1 MNRQRYKLVFNRH
14 RGQLMAVAEI
24 ASSIQHHGR
33 TSANGAAMPDL
44 LPSALRFSLL
54 AVALALAMNTVA
66 HAQILGDRSAPRN
79 QQPTVLATPNG
90 VPVVNIQTPGAA
102 GVSLN
107 SYRQFDVGPNGAI
120 LNNAQGTTA
129 TQLGGYVA
137 GNPWLA
143 TGAARVIVNQVNSAN
158 PSYLR
163 GYLEVAGAR
172 AQVVVANPAGITC
185 SGCGFINANRA
196 TLTTGVPQIV
206 NGNLDSYR
214 VASGAVRIEGNGMD
228 ASRTD
233 YAEIIAR
240 AVQVNAG
247 IWAPELKVSAGLN
260 TVSADHASVVPG
272 VAASDT
278 APAVAIDVAQLGG
291 MYAGHIYLTSTEH
304 GVGVRNAG
312 NIGASVGQAVV
323 TADGRLENSGSLTAT
338 GLLAVQTT
346 GGISNAGELGSK
358 SATSLNTTALDNSGS
373 IASAGALTVQ
383 ASGALQNTGSIGGE
397 GNVQIAAASIDNR
410 NSIGSS
416 TSLAVQAAGSL
427 SNSGTLQA
435 NADASITAASVDNS
449 GTVRAA
455 QGALNVSSSA
465 RTGNSGR
472 MEAAQGVNLQVGSL
486 ANSGGV
492 NAGER
497 LRIEAAQSIS
507 NDGTLAANGPVA
519 VQAASLANRGTL
531 ASSADAV
538 NVTTSGTLANQG
550 QVNGAQ
556 ALTLTAAGID
566 NHSGKLSA
574 NDIRIDSQN
583 QSLDNRQG
591 NIAAQRDVRIASGAL
606 DNGSGNIVAQGK
618 LDIRSGDLGNDG
630 GLLQAGDA
638 LSLDAGS
645 NTVRNANSGSA
656 RGIVAQG
663 PLSVTAGAL
672 VNRGNVSSN
681 GDISLKTTGLD
692 NDAGVI
698 GANGKL
704 TVEGSAVSNRGGSL
718 QARQGVDLQVGSGSV
733 DNSAGLMR
741 SDGTV
746 NVQAGTVRN
755 DSTQGQNQGIEGA
768 TVSVS
773 AADIS
778 NRQGAMRGDAI
789 TLTAGA
795 RIDNNAGLI
804 SATNSASLTDANPAS
819 RALVI
824 DNSNGTV
831 IAGQQTSVLA
841 YSFTGSGRFLS
852 QKDLRIDL
860 VASILHTG
868 QIGASGDI
876 DLRTA
881 GTFANAGAV
890 GAGGTLMLT
899 AATID
904 NQASGSLVGNTL
916 KLKATDVHT
925 FINRGLIDGVNTVI
939 ESSTVNNLGTGR
951 IYGDNIAIGADVLN
965 NQAETVN
972 GVTSAPVI
980 AARNRLDI
988 GAGVVN
994 NSEHGLIY
1002 SVGDMAI
1009 GGALDANKKATGS
1022 AREINNSSATIN
1034 ADGNLSIAAGSI
1046 NNTNAHLETTDQTG
1060 PGNRIVSFRVNGS
1073 SQLLDSKSAW
1083 LYNRGSG
1090 EILDASNWRAMG
1102 DEDNYRLLLPSA
1114 AYPAERYGP
1123 PFDYSR
1129 GARGDSAVAIA
1140 YTPAYSQGAMGDAD
1154 AVYYPAIINYKPGD
1168 RIWSVMGV
1176 TPPAEDPGP
1185 GPGSEPRPGE
1195 ACYESCVSVPVPAGV
1210 YDAWKAAYDVWKP
1223 KYDAY
1228 IAALLALNDKINAF
1242 NNNVNSR
1249 SYREWTIY
1257 DGTEQITRTV
1267 VTKSDPGMITSGG
1280 NMSLAAGT
1288 VNNYAS
1294 QFIAGGTVAGD
1305 SVNGTNLNN
1314 TGPLGRQRVV
1324 STGSA
1329 SYTYVKSHTF
1339 SADDRR
1345 YDDAPY
1351 QSQDIVTNFQLDITP
1366 TSGAGPNRQSSVR
1379 AVASSVSGASGAS
1392 AGAASIRIAN
1402 LDLTLPNNALFR
1414 INAGPAQRFLVQTD
1428 PQFVGTRSWL
1438 SSDFMLN
1445 QLGLTAS
1452 VRQLGDG
1459 FYEQQLIQRQVQQ
1472 ITGQRYL
1479 AGYSSNEAQ
1488 YQALMNAGVQVA
1500 QSQRYTLGVAL
1511 TDAQIAELKTDIVW
1525 LVKQT
1530 VTLADGSTQEV
1541 LVPQVYIHAS
1551 NVQVTGQGTLIAGN
1565 DVAFQAAQDIV
1576 NSGGTIAGRQ
1586 SVSLAGNN
1594 VQNLGGR
1601 ISGSDVTVAAAQ
1613 DINNIGG
1620 TIDARNTLVASAGRD
1635 INSAATTVATAN
1647 AVTSG
1652 TNINQN
1658 ASMSVSESNGSLT
1671 AVAGR
1676 DINLKASSTSAD
1688 NVTLVAQR
1696 DVNLSTVH
1704 ETSQE
1709 KITWASN
1716 NRAEVNR
1723 DNAIGSTVQGKEI
1736 SVTAS
1741 RDINAQAAYVNAE
1754 GSLAATAGN
1763 NVNIGTDVST
1773 ASARDQ
1779 HKKTDSGGMLASRT
1793 VTTDDSS
1800 SQAINQ
1806 GTTFSGNTVAVRAGN
1821 DINVKGSNVVSTLGT
1836 GMAAG
1841 NNVNILAAVDSS
1853 TQNNFRQ
1860 ETTSGVMGAGF
1871 GVAIGTREQSHD
1883 GKTQGQT
1890 ASASTVGST
1899 DGNVSIVAGN
1909 RYTQVGSDVMAPK
1922 GDIDIAAKSVEIR
1935 AAEQASK
1942 TTTEDKF
1949 KQSGL
1954 TVAVTSPVISAIQ
1967 TVDQMADAASKTKD
1981 GRMQALAVANMGFAA
1996 KNAGDAIKAGQG
2008 STIDGKANQ
2017 IATGPTDPT
2026 TGKTPS
2032 RDANDADKAGGIN
2045 LALSVG
2051 SSSSESRSEQSS
2063 NTVRGSS
2070 VTAGGSINISAQ
2082 GGGADSNIVIQGSDI
2097 KAGVNATLKAA
2108 NEVRLLAAQNTSEQ
2122 HSSNQSS
2129 SGSVGVS
2136 IGTDGLMFNA
2146 SASGS
2151 RGRGDGSD
2159 VTQVNTHVDA
2169 GNKLT
2174 ISSGTDTTLSGAVV
2188 SGKQVVMDV
2197 GTSGHGDLK
2206 IASLQDTSTYKSNQQ
2221 SLGGSISVGMGKMS
2235 GSISAS
2241 RSSVDGNYASV
2252 NEQSGIRAGDGG
2264 FQINVAGN
2272 TDLVGAKIASTD
2284 KAAAEGKNSLK
2295 TETLTQSDIQ
2305 NRSDYK
2311 AESQSVSVGGG
2322 FTGGKSS
2329 MNGTGIG
2336 FGTSSGSESST
2347 TRSGIS
2353 QADIKITDDKAQQ
2366 SKTGK
2371 TAEQTIASINTDVS
2385 SDRDTS
2391 GKLTKQWDAQA
2402 LQADVQ
2408 AQAQITELFGKNAAK
2423 EIGSYATTKVNELNA
2438 KIEVAQSED
2447 EKAALIAE
2455 RDNWS
2460 EGGLY
2465 RTALHTAA
2473 GLLGGGVGGAIG
2485 AATSSVAMP
2494 QLAKLIDNTDLP
2506 LPIRQA
2512 MAQAAAA
2519 ALGGLAGGASGLAA
2533 GIHVEAN
2540 NRQLHQSE
2548 YDFAKKN
2555 AKLVAQKLNI
2565 DEQEAEARII
2575 AELQRNSDKQTADAA
2590 QKKHDYEIRSVI
2602 GCQNLNCDGNI
2613 NDPQYANAD
2622 YNSQFIKPNQAAYN
2636 AAQNQLGTGKTY
2648 NDLVTSNIKKDPF
2661 GATIAGAGMIGFGYL
2676 VGGGGTAVGV
2686 KVFGAGVGSLSNY
2699 LFQSGTTDWL
2709 DVGIAGATGFLTTG
2723 AALQP
2728 SIIMNVGGSILG
2740 AGLKGEN
2747 PNSGAVGAAIGTVL
2761 GYGVGKVIEIPS
2773 GRLIDPR
2780 GWWTPEWTSL
2790 NNGILKWNG
2799 PSAVPG
2805 MLGGVGSSFAQ
2816 EPVGNT
2822 VKDQVQ
2828 RGQQ

>member
-33 TSANGAAMPDL
+33 TSASAAMPDL

-66 HAQILGDRSAPRN
+66 HAQILGDRNAPRN
-79 QQPTVLATPNG
+79 QQPTVLVTPNG
-90 VPVVNIQTPGAA
+90 VPVINIQTPSTA
-102 GVSLN
+102 GVSVN

-120 LNNAQGTTA
+120 LNNAQGTTS

-196 TLTTGVPQIV
+196 TLTTGVPQMV
-206 NGNLDSYR
+206 NGNLESYR
-214 VASGAVRIEGNGMD
+214 VASGAVRIEGNGLD

-247 IWAPELKVSAGLN
+247 VWAPELKVSAGLN

-272 VAASDT
+272 VAAADA

-312 NIGASVGQAVV
+312 SIGASAGQAVV
-323 TADGRLENSGSLTAT
+323 TADGRLENSGSITAT
-338 GLLAVQTT
+338 GLLAVQAT

-358 SATSLNTTALDNSGS
+358 SAASLNTTTLDNSGS
-373 IASAGALTVQ
+373 IASAGTLAVQ
-383 ASGALQNTGSIGGE
+383 ASGAVQNSGSIGGE
-397 GNVQIAAASIDNR
+397 GGVQIAAASLDNR
-410 NSIGSS
+410 NTIGSS
-416 TSLAVQAAGSL
+416 ATLAVQAAGAIR
-427 SNSGTLQA
+427 NSGTLQA
-435 NADASITAASVDNS
+435 NAEASINAASVDNS

-472 MEAAQGVNLQVGSL
+472 MEAAQAVKLQVGSL
-486 ANSGGV
+486 DNSGGV

-497 LRIEAAQSIS
+497 LRIEAVQGVS
-507 NDGTLAANGPVA
+507 NGGTLAANGEVNL
-519 VQAASLANRGTL
+519 QAASLANRGTL
-531 ASSADAV
+531 ASSTDAV
-538 NVTTSGTLANQG
+538 NVTTTGTLANQG
-550 QVNGAQ
+550 QVNAAQ
-556 ALTLTAAGID
+556 ALSLTAAGID

-574 NDIRIDSQN
+574 SDIRIDSQN

-591 NIAAQRDVRIASGAL
+591 NIAATRDIRIASGAL
-606 DNGSGNIVAQGK
+606 DNGSGDIVAQGK
-618 LDIRSGDLGNDG
+618 LDIRSGDVGNDG

-638 LSLDAGS
+638 LNMDAGS
-645 NTVRNANSGSA
+645 STVRNANSGSV

-663 PLSVTAGAL
+663 PLTIAAGSL

-704 TVEGSAVSNRGGSL
+704 AVEGSSVTNRGGSL
-718 QARQGVDLQVGSGSV
+718 QARQGVDLQTGSGSV
-733 DNSAGLMR
+733 DNSGGLIR
-741 SDGTV
+741 SDATV

-755 DSTQGQNQGIEGA
+755 DNTQGQNQGMEGA

-778 NRQGAMRGDAI
+778 NRQGALRGDAV
-789 TLTAGA
+789 TLTAST

-804 SATNSASLTDANPAS
+804 SATNSASLADANAAS

-881 GTFANAGAV
+881 GTFTNAGAV

-916 KLKATDVHT
+916 RLKATDVHT

-1034 ADGNLSIAAGSI
+1034 ADGNLSIAAGTI

-1060 PGNRIVSFRVNGS
+1060 PGNRIVSFRLNGS

-1129 GARGDSAVAIA
+1129 GNRGDNAVAVA
-1140 YTPAYSQGAMGDAD
+1140 YIPPYSQGAMGDAD
-1154 AVYYPAIINYKPGD
+1154 AIYIPPVINYTSTD
-1168 RIWSVMGV
+1168 RVWAVMGV
-1176 TPPAEDPGP
+1176 TPPDDPGA
-1185 GPGSEPRPGE
+1185 GPGAEPRPGE
-1195 ACYESCVSVPVPAGV
+1195 MCYDSCYPVPVPADV

-1228 IAALLALNDKINAF
+1228 VAALFVLNDKIAAF

-1329 SYTYVKSHTF
+1329 SYTYVKSHSF

-1366 TSGAGPNRQSSVR
+1366 TSGAGPNRQNSVR

-1402 LDLTLPNNALFR
+1402 LDLALPDNALFR

-1445 QLGLTAS
+1445 QLGLSAG

-1511 TDAQIAELKTDIVW
+1511 TDAQIAELKADIVW

-1541 LVPQVYIHAS
+1541 LVPQVYIHAA
-1551 NVQVTGQGTLIAGN
+1551 NVR
-1565 DVAFQAAQDIV
+1565 
-1576 NSGGTIAGRQ
+1576 TIM
-1586 SVSLAGNN
+1586 
-1594 VQNLGGR
+1594 
-1601 ISGSDVTVAAAQ
+1601 T
-1613 DINNIGG
+1613 
-1620 TIDARNTLVASAGRD
+1620 VASA
-1635 INSAATTVATAN
+1635 
-1647 AVTSG
+1647 
-1652 TNINQN
+1652 
-1658 ASMSVSESNGSLT
+1658 
-1671 AVAGR
+1671 
-1676 DINLKASSTSAD
+1676 
-1688 NVTLVAQR
+1688 
-1696 DVNLSTVH
+1696 
-1704 ETSQE
+1704 
-1709 KITWASN
+1709 
-1716 NRAEVNR
+1716 
-1723 DNAIGSTVQGKEI
+1723 
-1736 SVTAS
+1736 
-1741 RDINAQAAYVNAE
+1741 
-1754 GSLAATAGN
+1754 
-1763 NVNIGTDVST
+1763 
-1773 ASARDQ
+1773 
-1779 HKKTDSGGMLASRT
+1779 KT
-1793 VTTDDSS
+1793 
-1800 SQAINQ
+1800 
-1806 GTTFSGNTVAVRAGN
+1806 F
-1821 DINVKGSNVVSTLGT
+1821 
-1836 GMAAG
+1836 
-1841 NNVNILAAVDSS
+1841 
-1853 TQNNFRQ
+1853 
-1860 ETTSGVMGAGF
+1860 
-1871 GVAIGTREQSHD
+1871 
-1883 GKTQGQT
+1883 
-1890 ASASTVGST
+1890 
-1899 DGNVSIVAGN
+1899 
-1909 RYTQVGSDVMAPK
+1909 
-1922 GDIDIAAKSVEIR
+1922 
-1935 AAEQASK
+1935 
-1942 TTTEDKF
+1942 
-1949 KQSGL
+1949 
-1954 TVAVTSPVISAIQ
+1954 
-1967 TVDQMADAASKTKD
+1967 
-1981 GRMQALAVANMGFAA
+1981 
-1996 KNAGDAIKAGQG
+1996 
-2008 STIDGKANQ
+2008 
-2017 IATGPTDPT
+2017 
-2026 TGKTPS
+2026 
-2032 RDANDADKAGGIN
+2032 
-2045 LALSVG
+2045 
-2051 SSSSESRSEQSS
+2051 
-2063 NTVRGSS
+2063 
-2070 VTAGGSINISAQ
+2070 
-2082 GGGADSNIVIQGSDI
+2082 
-2097 KAGVNATLKAA
+2097 
-2108 NEVRLLAAQNTSEQ
+2108 
-2122 HSSNQSS
+2122 
-2129 SGSVGVS
+2129 
-2136 IGTDGLMFNA
+2136 
-2146 SASGS
+2146 
-2151 RGRGDGSD
+2151 
-2159 VTQVNTHVDA
+2159 
-2169 GNKLT
+2169 
-2174 ISSGTDTTLSGAVV
+2174 
-2188 SGKQVVMDV
+2188 
-2197 GTSGHGDLK
+2197 
-2206 IASLQDTSTYKSNQQ
+2206 
-2221 SLGGSISVGMGKMS
+2221 
-2235 GSISAS
+2235 
-2241 RSSVDGNYASV
+2241 
-2252 NEQSGIRAGDGG
+2252 
-2264 FQINVAGN
+2264 
-2272 TDLVGAKIASTD
+2272 
-2284 KAAAEGKNSLK
+2284 
-2295 TETLTQSDIQ
+2295 
-2305 NRSDYK
+2305 
-2311 AESQSVSVGGG
+2311 
-2322 FTGGKSS
+2322 
-2329 MNGTGIG
+2329 
-2336 FGTSSGSESST
+2336 
-2347 TRSGIS
+2347 
-2353 QADIKITDDKAQQ
+2353 
-2366 SKTGK
+2366 
-2371 TAEQTIASINTDVS
+2371 
-2385 SDRDTS
+2385 
-2391 GKLTKQWDAQA
+2391 
-2402 LQADVQ
+2402 
-2408 AQAQITELFGKNAAK
+2408 
-2423 EIGSYATTKVNELNA
+2423 
-2438 KIEVAQSED
+2438 
-2447 EKAALIAE
+2447 
-2455 RDNWS
+2455 
-2460 EGGLY
+2460 
-2465 RTALHTAA
+2465 
-2473 GLLGGGVGGAIG
+2473 
-2485 AATSSVAMP
+2485 
-2494 QLAKLIDNTDLP
+2494 
-2506 LPIRQA
+2506 
-2512 MAQAAAA
+2512 
-2519 ALGGLAGGASGLAA
+2519 
-2533 GIHVEAN
+2533 
-2540 NRQLHQSE
+2540 
-2548 YDFAKKN
+2548 
-2555 AKLVAQKLNI
+2555 
-2565 DEQEAEARII
+2565 
-2575 AELQRNSDKQTADAA
+2575 
-2590 QKKHDYEIRSVI
+2590 
-2602 GCQNLNCDGNI
+2602 
-2613 NDPQYANAD
+2613 
-2622 YNSQFIKPNQAAYN
+2622 
-2636 AAQNQLGTGKTY
+2636 
-2648 NDLVTSNIKKDPF
+2648 
-2661 GATIAGAGMIGFGYL
+2661 
-2676 VGGGGTAVGV
+2676 
-2686 KVFGAGVGSLSNY
+2686 
-2699 LFQSGTTDWL
+2699 
-2709 DVGIAGATGFLTTG
+2709 
-2723 AALQP
+2723 
-2728 SIIMNVGGSILG
+2728 
-2740 AGLKGEN
+2740 
-2747 PNSGAVGAAIGTVL
+2747 
-2761 GYGVGKVIEIPS
+2761 
-2773 GRLIDPR
+2773 
-2780 GWWTPEWTSL
+2780 
-2790 NNGILKWNG
+2790 
-2799 PSAVPG
+2799 
-2805 MLGGVGSSFAQ
+2805 
-2816 EPVGNT
+2816 
-2822 VKDQVQ
+2822 
-2828 RGQQ
+2828 